1 MRCLNCHKDGI
12 PTAATVCPGC
22 GVYLPSLLRDVLPAG
37 TLLKG
42 KNYRIDY
49 ALGRGGFGITYRAM
63 HVLLERAVA
72 VKEYYPQEYVRRD
85 EKTDSLVVPID
96 KQDAY
101 HGGLQRFIRE
111 GKILCQFRH
120 PNVVQVLDLFEEHH
134 TAYLVMELVQG
145 SSLTQEIAHSGRL
158 PEARLESLIGQ
169 LVEALSA
176 IHAASVCHLDLKPD
190 NVMLLPGDRVVLIDF
205 GTARQGYTSTD
216 TSTFTL
222 EYAAPEVVTG
232 NDVGTESDIFELG
245 MMLHE
250 LLTGTRPPSALARL
264 TTEASSS
271 WRPRVAEPWQSL
283 LESALQLRKKDRPSS
298 ILDWW
303 KSRTIVSGKMPTP
316 AETVITEG
324 IWVKC
329 PNPEHSFDFE
339 VDKAGPA
346 VCPDQKCGWK
356 FTVDRHGNVIEGKPI
371 KTTCPSCQ
379 HLFYAQKEGLQRC
392 PHDSW
397 EFEID
402 RDGVV
407 VGGKPLLLPC
417 PNCAHEF
424 PIRGAGEY
432 GCPACKWKFMVNRYG
447 IVTAGKPI
455 EVTCPVCLRR
465 FRVQRPGS
473 YPCPVCQTDLQ
484 VDGTGIVVH

>member
-1 MRCLNCHKDGI
+1 M
-12 PTAATVCPGC
+12 AATVCPRC
-22 GVYLPSLLRDVLPAG
+22 GVYLPSLLSDVLPAG

-42 KNYRIDY
+42 RDYRIDY

-85 EKTDSLVVPID
+85 EKTGSLVVATD
-96 KQDAY
+96 NQDAY
-101 HGGLQRFIRE
+101 HDGLQRFIRE
-111 GKILCQFRH
+111 GRILCNFRH
-120 PNVVQVLDLFEEHH
+120 PNVVQVLDLFEEHD
-134 TAYLVMELVQG
+134 TAYLIMELVQG
-145 SSLTQEIAHSGRL
+145 SPLAQEMAHSGKL
-158 PEARLESLIGQ
+158 PEARIEGLVGQ

-176 IHAASVCHLDLKPD
+176 IHAAGVCHLDLKPD
-190 NVMLLPGDRVVLIDF
+190 NVMILPGDQVVLIDF
-205 GTARQGYTSTD
+205 GTARQGYAGTG

-222 EYAAPEVVTG
+222 EYAAPEVVKG
-232 NDVGTESDIFELG
+232 DDVGAESDLFELG
-245 MMLHE
+245 MILHE

-264 TTEASSS
+264 TTTESGA
-271 WRPRVAEPWQSL
+271 WRPRVVEPWKSL
-283 LESALQLRKKDRPSS
+283 LESALQLRKEDRPSS
-298 ILDWW
+298 VRDWW
-303 KSRTIVSGKMPTP
+303 KSRTTVSAKTPTP
-316 AETVITEG
+316 AETTITKR

-329 PNPEHSFDFE
+329 PNPEHSFDFDIE
-339 VDKAGPA
+339 KAGPA
-346 VCPDQKCGWK
+346 VCPKCGWK

-392 PHDSW
+392 PQDGW
-397 EFEID
+397 EFEIN

-407 VGGKPLLLPC
+407 VGGKPLWIRC

-424 PIRGAGEY
+424 PVRKADEY

-455 EVTCPVCLRR
+455 EVTCPICSRR
-465 FRVQRPGS
+465 FGVHKPGLH
-473 YPCPVCQTDLQ
+473 PCPVCQTELQ
-484 VDGTGIVVH
+484 VDETGTVVH